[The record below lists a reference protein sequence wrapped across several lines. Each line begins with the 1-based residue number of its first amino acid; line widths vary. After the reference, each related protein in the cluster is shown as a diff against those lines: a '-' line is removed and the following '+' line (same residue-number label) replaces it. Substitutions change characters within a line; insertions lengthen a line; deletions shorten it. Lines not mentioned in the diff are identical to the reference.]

1 MHKVSRVVTKDIS
14 LVDVRLDRL
23 HSCLQSWIS
32 IRMYCD
38 AHRKRHV
45 LPLCQTMQVVRRH
58 PSAAFRC
65 WDENDVRIS
74 SVDASSKASAHQH
87 ACVPNRSAQSDLK
100 NQVIWH
106 APEFV
111 HRHRS
116 LHSLSL
122 RGSAV
127 PERDLRVDEEQEATF
142 SVFLEGFAD
151 KSADAQHSWDMYW
164 KASQPSASSAWPSSI
179 LTPAS
184 SSLTWTSSTLTF
196 TLPSSRRV
204 GCPFQ
209 AER

>member
-14 LVDVRLDRL
+14 LVDVRLGRL

-45 LPLCQTMQVVRRH
+45 LPLCQTMQVGDTHQQRFDVEMKTTPGFRLPMPPQKRAHTSMLACQIAVHNLTWKIKWFGTH
-58 PSAAFRC
+58 PNLFTDTAVFIALAF
-65 WDENDVRIS
+65 EV
-74 SVDASSKASAHQH
+74 
-87 ACVPNRSAQSDLK
+87 
-100 NQVIWH
+100 
-106 APEFV
+106 
-111 HRHRS
+111 
-116 LHSLSL
+116 
-122 RGSAV
+122 V

-142 SVFLEGFAD
+142 LVFLEGFAD

-164 KASQPSASSAWPSSI
+164 KASQPSASSACPSSI

-184 SSLTWTSSTLTF
+184 SSLTWTFSTLTF